1 MTVETVHIRDEF
13 VANGTQTVFLFTFQA
28 LATTDITF
36 YQDEVVIEGHTVVLH
51 EDQVANPGGS
61 VTCADPPPA
70 NTVIKIQREIPYTQE
85 TAYEEY
91 SAFPAK
97 THEDTADRTVMQIQ
111 QLIEGIGMLEL
122 LAAYLIYDFAAFNH
136 DAPGD
141 SAVLARWVCARTV
154 AFPAN
159 LAGSRVSAGVAATAE
174 TVLTLKKNGVS
185 AGTMTFAAA
194 GTVPAIVV
202 TNFGV
207 VPGDIL
213 TVENQATADATLALV
228 SMTLSGQRSP

>member
-28 LATTDITF
+28 LATTDLSI
-36 YQDEVVIEGHTVVLH
+36 YQDGLRIEGLTVVLN
-51 EDQVANPGGS
+51 EDQVSDPGGT
-61 VTCADPPPA
+61 VTWGDPPPA

-97 THEDTADRTVMQIQ
+97 THEDTVDRIVMQIQ
-111 QLIEGIGMLEL
+111 QLLDGLGVLEL

-136 DAPGD
+136 DPPGD
-141 SAVLARWVCARTV
+141 GSVLARWACARTV

-159 LAGSRVSAGVAATAE
+159 LAGSSVSAGTAATAE
-174 TVLTLKKNGVS
+174 TVLTLKKNGVD
-185 AGTMTFAAA
+185 AGTLTFAAA
-194 GTVPAIVV
+194 GTVPTIAV
-202 TNFGV
+202 TNFSV

-228 SMTLSGQRSP
+228 SMTISGQRSP